1 MQMKR
6 FMMSVSDK
14 MFEALQEEMNKRKLD
29 TVQEVV
35 RIILSEHYKG
45 EEP

>member
-1 MQMKR
+1 MKR

-14 MFEALQEEMNKRKLD
+14 MYEAIQEEMNKRKLD

-35 RIILSEHYKG
+35 RIVLSEHYKT
-45 EEP
+45 E